1 MKIIAAGCEAEAL
14 KQNWAVSIAI
24 VDDGGH
30 LLWLQRLDGAHLSSI
45 QIATGKAHTSAV
57 GRRTTK
63 MYEEVVAG
71 GRNAFLSVPG
81 GLTLIEGGEHI
92 MVDGECVGAVGVSGV
107 KSAEDAQV
115 ARAGINAFL
124 ESMKPIIFLPS
135 IKRIFSLPTEILTGE
150 NDARWIVRHLPG

>member
-1 MKIIAAGCEAEAL
+1 LDSILQLKKQGDQMKNKKCLTLADVKIIAAGCESEAL
-14 KQNWAVSIAI
+14 RQNWAVTIAI

-30 LLWLQRLDGAHLSSI
+30 LLWLQRLDGAHLTSI

-57 GRRTTK
+57 GRRPTK
-63 MYEEVVAG
+63 MYEDVVGG

-107 KSAEDAQV
+107 KSPEDAQV
-115 ARAGINAFL
+115 ARAGISAFL
-124 ESMKPIIFLPS
+124 EQLN
-135 IKRIFSLPTEILTGE
+135 R
-150 NDARWIVRHLPG
+150 

>member
-1 MKIIAAGCEAEAL
+1 MKNKKCLTLADVKIIAAGCEAEAL

-30 LLWLQRLDGAHLSSI
+30 LMWLQRLDGANLTTI
-45 QIATGKAHTSAV
+45 QIATGKAHTSAM

-81 GLTLIEGGEHI
+81 GLTMIEGGEPI
-92 MVDGECVGAVGVSGV
+92 VVDGECVGAVGVSGV
-107 KSAEDAQV
+107 KSVEDAQV
-115 ARAGINAFL
+115 ARAGISVFL
-124 ESMKPIIFLPS
+124 EQLKQ
-135 IKRIFSLPTEILTGE
+135 
-150 NDARWIVRHLPG
+150 